1 MVVRFVNED
10 LKKIQHSDKKSIY
23 DIYLST
29 ESSTE
34 NWTQW
39 IAHLAAL
46 FPFIIYAYYNIT
58 LRHTRGGVK
67 NYILQL
73 TKKLEFEGT
82 ETQGKVT
89 PNCLLHIP
97 YNFFFM

>member
-34 NWTQW
+34 N
-39 IAHLAAL
+39 
-46 FPFIIYAYYNIT
+46 
-58 LRHTRGGVK
+58 
-67 NYILQL
+67 
-73 TKKLEFEGT
+73 
-82 ETQGKVT
+82 
-89 PNCLLHIP
+89 
-97 YNFFFM
+97 